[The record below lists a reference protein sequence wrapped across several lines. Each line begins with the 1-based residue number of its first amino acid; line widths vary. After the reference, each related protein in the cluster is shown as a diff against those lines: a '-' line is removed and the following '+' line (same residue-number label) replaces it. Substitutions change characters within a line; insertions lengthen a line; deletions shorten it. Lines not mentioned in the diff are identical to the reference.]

1 METKK
6 KGIIIFLVFLSV
18 LGISY
23 IYLKKDS
30 FVNSESDGNTLTQK
44 EIDDSLSAQLELEKE
59 LSNSSTINIDGK
71 YFLYDLKK
79 DKEIGEFEFNSG
91 SITYINEN
99 GQLKEFASFKIE
111 SENSVD
117 LNMSSGGVIKYS
129 IRRNDNNEIVG
140 VGDEKFA
147 FIPQNK

>member
-30 FVNSESDGNTLTQK
+30 LFIPKTNDLSQK
-44 EIDDSLSAQLELEKE
+44 EIDDSLSAQLESEKE

-71 YFLYDLKK
+71 YFLYDLMK

-91 SITYINEN
+91 SITYVDEN

-129 IRRNDNNEIVG
+129 IRRNDNNEIIG